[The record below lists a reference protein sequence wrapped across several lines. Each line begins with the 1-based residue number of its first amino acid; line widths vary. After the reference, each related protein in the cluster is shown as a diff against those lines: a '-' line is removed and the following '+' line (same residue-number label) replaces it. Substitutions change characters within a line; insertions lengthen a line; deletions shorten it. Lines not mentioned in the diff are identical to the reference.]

1 MCRCRATLYDL
12 LCHLMLAGCDAT
24 GAQGQAAS
32 KPERIDM
39 TALQILRSILKDG
52 VSLTLCKRA
61 DGYNIEVTKL
71 DDAGQAL
78 RRAVVH
84 PRLEQALFQ
93 ILQQSEADGREPLNT
108 Q

>member
-1 MCRCRATLYDL
+1 
-12 LCHLMLAGCDAT
+12 
-24 GAQGQAAS
+24 
-32 KPERIDM
+32 M

-52 VSLTLCKRA
+52 ATLTLCKRA
-61 DGYNIEVTKL
+61 DGYHVEVTET
-71 DDAGQAL
+71 DDAGQTL

-93 ILQQSEADGREPLNT
+93 ILQYSEPDGREPVNM

>member
-1 MCRCRATLYDL
+1 MRATLHDML
-12 LCHLMLAGCDAT
+12 RHLMLAGCDAT
-24 GAQGQAAS
+24 GAQRQAAS
-32 KPERIDM
+32 KPEGTYM

-61 DGYNIEVTKL
+61 DGYHIEVTEM
-71 DDAGQAL
+71 DDVGQTL

-93 ILQQSEADGREPLNT
+93 ILQQSEADGREPVNT
-108 Q
+108 R